1 MKQNILLIPAVVV
14 VAALSVTGCQS
25 GSNTDAENEALR
37 RQISQLEQQV
47 NDLKQ
52 QVSSGEAQTAPEDLP
67 AAAEGSKETAPAGN
81 PETQT
86 EVPAAGSTST
96 TYTLEEL
103 TDMVTAYEEK
113 ASAAAPAGS
122 AEKDMEQF
130 LTLKQEEKKIDD
142 ELDRHEDELEF
153 LYRNGSLSRDDYKAQ
168 ERELERLEDRLD
180 AAEDTLEYIFGI
192 DD

>member
-1 MKQNILLIPAVVV
+1 MKQNILLIPAV

-67 AAAEGSKETAPAGN
+67 AAEGSKETAPAGN

-103 TDMVTAYEEK
+103 TDMVAAYEEK
-113 ASAAAPAGS
+113 ANAAAPAGS

-192 DD
+192 DN